1 MKHSSQM
8 PWIGAVLFFLAVSS
22 ALYYHG
28 FVADFFCITQVLLL
42 FWLLTALWLRG
53 REPVSLPGTALS
65 LSLVAYIGWLAVT
78 LTWGTVPN
86 YNVISFWWL
95 CGMPLAF
102 WLYTVSPEREALW
115 RWAALLILIL
125 ALVLSLQAGYQLV
138 IRELEPKSV
147 FLDLN
152 SHAAFIALIALPT
165 AGYFLASFIA
175 RAKRDNMTL
184 MFGGAVFVLVFAVAL
199 TAGRGA
205 MVVLVTGMAILIGV
219 AWGRAPRRA
228 IVTLIVL
235 VVSGLVAGN
244 LVAQG
249 KTTARMLSLIDPE
262 AAGLTRFL
270 IWEQAWT
277 IIKESPWLGKGL
289 GSFGLVFPAHQNP
302 LDSSAGF
309 MVHNDYLQIWLEA
322 GLPGL
327 VLLLAIYISAFVLFI
342 RALRNR
348 RLSQARVLEITGIFT
363 GLLVVALHSFVNFDL
378 YVLPT
383 LLVAGVILARFHE
396 LTTAGS
402 GTDAWTFKP
411 TRYLRLGVYRTV
423 VSLVV
428 LTGVVYWLSHALANY
443 AIQEAVHLASA
454 GELDAA
460 DEALSRAQRLSPD
473 SEMTLVARAE
483 LYRNVI
489 TAAPASALED
499 KRRLFRSAMEALDRA
514 EQLNPYRADI
524 SFLRARLQW
533 LVKDMAGEDWK
544 EKMVRDYE
552 RAIQL
557 QPRFFTARTE
567 LAVFRLEQGEYDKA
581 RQVLERGMA
590 YNYVGQERVFP
601 YYRLTAALRRKAG
614 DVNGARE
621 LDMRI
626 ADISSVPPEKRPLPL
641 DQVKFFS
648 FYDLWHW
655 VLGRLGWV

>member
-1 MKHSSQM
+1 MLVKHSSQM

-228 IVTLIVL
+228 IVTLVVL

-277 IIKESPWLGKGL
+277 IIK
-289 GSFGLVFPAHQNP
+289 
-302 LDSSAGF
+302 
-309 MVHNDYLQIWLEA
+309 
-322 GLPGL
+322 
-327 VLLLAIYISAFVLFI
+327 
-342 RALRNR
+342 
-348 RLSQARVLEITGIFT
+348 
-363 GLLVVALHSFVNFDL
+363 
-378 YVLPT
+378 
-383 LLVAGVILARFHE
+383 
-396 LTTAGS
+396 
-402 GTDAWTFKP
+402 
-411 TRYLRLGVYRTV
+411 
-423 VSLVV
+423 
-428 LTGVVYWLSHALANY
+428 
-443 AIQEAVHLASA
+443 
-454 GELDAA
+454 
-460 DEALSRAQRLSPD
+460 
-473 SEMTLVARAE
+473 
-483 LYRNVI
+483 
-489 TAAPASALED
+489 
-499 KRRLFRSAMEALDRA
+499 
-514 EQLNPYRADI
+514 
-524 SFLRARLQW
+524 
-533 LVKDMAGEDWK
+533 
-544 EKMVRDYE
+544 
-552 RAIQL
+552 
-557 QPRFFTARTE
+557 
-567 LAVFRLEQGEYDKA
+567 
-581 RQVLERGMA
+581 
-590 YNYVGQERVFP
+590 
-601 YYRLTAALRRKAG
+601 
-614 DVNGARE
+614 
-621 LDMRI
+621 
-626 ADISSVPPEKRPLPL
+626 
-641 DQVKFFS
+641 
-648 FYDLWHW
+648 
-655 VLGRLGWV
+655 